1 MPGLPS
7 LRRILPEATS
17 YAERLYE
24 YWHIDTLDDLA
35 IRAALEGPATAL
47 GVSWEPGAVEM
58 GVRFSQGYPYF
69 VQVLGKQAWN
79 VAAGPDITCFDLDNA
94 VADARV
100 DIDTGLYASRWQRA
114 TRAEQR
120 FMQAMADKGQEGPV
134 RVADLVAALGRTK
147 LSQLSPTRSQ
157 LISKGLVYAPDRGEV
172 AFTVPGMGA
181 FARRQVVD

>member
-1 MPGLPS
+1 MERCGRPG
-7 LRRILPEATS
+7 
-17 YAERLYE
+17 
-24 YWHIDTLDDLA
+24 HH
-35 IRAALEGPATAL
+35 G
-47 GVSWEPGAVEM
+47 
-58 GVRFSQGYPYF
+58 
-69 VQVLGKQAWN
+69 
-79 VAAGPDITCFDLDNA
+79 FDLDNA